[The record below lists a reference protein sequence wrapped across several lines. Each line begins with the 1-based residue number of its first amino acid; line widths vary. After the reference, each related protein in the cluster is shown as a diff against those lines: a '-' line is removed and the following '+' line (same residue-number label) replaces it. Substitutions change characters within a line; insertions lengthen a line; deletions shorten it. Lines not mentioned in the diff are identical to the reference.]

1 MPITE
6 FMLILSVC
14 VDFTNRAVALKLSLI
29 KNKKKIESV
38 SVTEWHQVT
47 SDI

>member
-29 KNKKKIESV
+29 KNKIKKK
-38 SVTEWHQVT
+38 
-47 SDI
+47 